1 MDARAPAWVVAGP
14 PGSGKSTVAR
24 LLLAALEPTPALL
37 DKDTMYGPFV
47 TATLA
52 APAAR
57 PVSARGRGTTSTSR
71 CTSTRG

>member
-14 PGSGKSTVAR
+14 PGSGKSTAR
-24 LLLAALEPTPALL
+24 LLLAALDPTPALL

-47 TATLA
+47 VAALA
-52 APAAR
+52 AACRR
-57 PVSARGRGTTSTSR
+57 PVSARGHGTTSTSR